1 MDELVN
7 LHLKNSWRRLNL
19 FCALFIVLQLGTIL
33 MLGNFWT
40 MLVVMGVAT
49 LLQNSFDL
57 GLGLQLIVMALGL
70 GLIFNYWSLYY
81 ELTSPQYRLWYGKT
95 AFYWLISKSIFALLC
110 WGIFH
115 QLLVLVILVAVT

>member
-1 MDELVN
+1 
-7 LHLKNSWRRLNL
+7 
-19 FCALFIVLQLGTIL
+19 

-40 MLVVMGVAT
+40 MLVVMGVAV

-70 GLIFNYWSLYY
+70 DLIFNYWSLYY

-95 AFYWLISKSIFALLC
+95 AFY
-110 WGIFH
+110 
-115 QLLVLVILVAVT
+115 